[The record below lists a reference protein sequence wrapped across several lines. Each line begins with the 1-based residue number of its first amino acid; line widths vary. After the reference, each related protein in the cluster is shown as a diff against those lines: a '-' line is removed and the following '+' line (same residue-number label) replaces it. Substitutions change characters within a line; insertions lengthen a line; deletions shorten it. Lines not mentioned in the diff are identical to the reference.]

1 VNNRRQRP
9 IELGRDGARIANI
22 ALSAIFVAI
31 GTILL
36 ITALTTLRYMAAEG
50 PGPGFLPIWASL
62 IFVAGSIVL
71 LVQSWRGAYSKGG
84 PIILHLRPAA
94 AYLATLVASVLL
106 IPLLGLLGSVFVFFL
121 AAAIVV
127 ERCPLW
133 QGLIIGAGLTLALHL
148 LFVELMRIP
157 LPTGLLPLP

>member
-1 VNNRRQRP
+1 VNDRRPPP
-9 IELGRDGARIANI
+9 IVLGRDAARIANI
-22 ALSAIFVAI
+22 ALSAIFVVV
-31 GTILL
+31 GLVLL
-36 ITALTTLRYMAAEG
+36 ITALSTLRYMAAEG

-71 LVQSWRGAYSKGG
+71 LVQSWRGANGKGV
-84 PIILHLRPAA
+84 PIVLHLRPAA

-106 IPLLGLLGSVFVFFL
+106 IPVLGLLGSVFAFFL
-121 AAAIVV
+121 VAAIAV
-127 ERCPLW
+127 ERCPAW
-133 QGLIIGAGLTLALHL
+133 QGLMVGAVLTLALHL